1 MQVHPVSYQCSQLST
16 PESIMDVFRI
26 ATKIKDRLDHRTDVT
41 LVVLDEVGLAEDSPT
56 FPLKALHPL
65 LEDGTDGSDHRE
77 QVGVFLVHITTLQG
91 ELCNSCLMWQSY
103 LLLELPCLLT
113 LSLI

>member
-1 MQVHPVSYQCSQLST
+1 
-16 PESIMDVFRI
+16 MDLFKSAKQI
-26 ATKIKDRLDHRTDVT
+26 QDGLDYRTDVA

-77 QVGVFLVHITTLQG
+77 QV
-91 ELCNSCLMWQSY
+91 C
-103 LLLELPCLLT
+103 
-113 LSLI
+113 